1 MFSVAVQGMCVQTA
15 LSVEGRWGMIFASL
29 EAEDLEGEG
38 FSLISPFE
46 ISWNLKEIFP
56 LTVNVNLIYIYIHI
70 ISFIY
75 SLNVSNILKVCAQTV
90 VRFLSGVQ
98 QPKR

>member
-75 SLNVSNILKVCAQTV
+75 SLNVSNLLKVSAQTV